1 MHDQNDPNAIP
12 TVREELERKVLDELV
27 RLAHCVQVRRMEES
41 EYHLAAKAL
50 WNVVSGLIPDDTLTL
65 VATAADEFKG
75 PIRRVHFFK
84 EGDVMTFAWD
94 PEKDGYAVVRRGL
107 SHAKPATSTVK
118 AARDDRAAA
127 LDKLFAALKKAGWTR
142 L

>member
-1 MHDQNDPNAIP
+1 MQDPNAIP
-12 TVREELERKVLDELV
+12 SIREELERKVLDELV

-41 EYHLAAKAL
+41 EYHLVAKSL
-50 WNVVSGLIPDDTLTL
+50 WNTVSGLIPDDSMQL
-65 VATAADEFKG
+65 VEAAANEFKG

-84 EGDVMTFAWD
+84 DGDVMTFAWD

-107 SHAKPATSTVK
+107 SHAKPATSAMK
-118 AARDDRAAA
+118 AARDDRGAA
-127 LDKLFAALKKAGWTR
+127 LDKLFAALKKTGWTR